1 MRRDRIIP
9 PMATTKKPTLDVPDP
24 ERKAA
29 ARALFETV
37 PDIKFSEISE
47 QVGVP
52 VAKVRQWRQEDADAG
67 DLWKLAH
74 DWGKGGDASKR
85 AKEAAALKPVLAATQ
100 AEAEAEARAVVEFAA
115 PPHAYVDPVAELRG
129 KHQKEWL
136 GPRALAYQAMKMGQ
150 TGRIDEA
157 FTLAKLA
164 KISAE
169 TLTLIQ
175 QGELRAHNVKPGEG
189 DGTLVLIERTG
200 DGA

>member
-1 MRRDRIIP
+1 
-9 PMATTKKPTLDVPDP
+9 MATTPKTSLDVPDP

-37 PDIKFSEISE
+37 PDIKFAEISA

-52 VAKVRQWRQEDADAG
+52 APTVRRWRQADVDAG
-67 DLWKLAH
+67 DPWKLAH
-74 DWGKGGDASKR
+74 DWGKGDDAGKR
-85 AKEAAALKPVLAATQ
+85 AKEAEALRPMLAATK
-100 AEAEAEARAVVEFAA
+100 AEAEVEARAVVEFEASAA
-115 PPHAYVDPVAELRG
+115 AYVDPVAELRG

-136 GPRALAYQAMKMGQ
+136 GPRALSYQAMKMGQ